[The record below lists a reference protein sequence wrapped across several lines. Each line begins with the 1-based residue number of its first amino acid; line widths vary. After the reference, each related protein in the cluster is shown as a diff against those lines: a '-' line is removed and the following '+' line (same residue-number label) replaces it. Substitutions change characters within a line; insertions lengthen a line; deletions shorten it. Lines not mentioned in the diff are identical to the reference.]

1 MVEIINKAL
10 GPRVVWEKTPGGG
23 ARQRVL
29 QMGETADLALANP
42 KDPVLAAWKEAG
54 EVVFG
59 LQADEAEDDDPVP
72 PADADLDDK
81 SDDDLRVLLAEK
93 GVKTDGR
100 WSRNRLLTEA
110 EKVKG

>member
-1 MVEIINKAL
+1 MA
-10 GPRVVWEKTPGGG
+10 RVVWEKIPGGG

-29 QMGETADLALANP
+29 QMGETADLSLANP
-42 KDPVLAAWKEAG
+42 KDPVLAAWNEAG

-59 LQADEAEDDDPVP
+59 AQAAEPEDDDPAP
-72 PADADLDDK
+72 PADADLDGK
-81 SDDDLRVLLAEK
+81 TDDELRSLLAEK